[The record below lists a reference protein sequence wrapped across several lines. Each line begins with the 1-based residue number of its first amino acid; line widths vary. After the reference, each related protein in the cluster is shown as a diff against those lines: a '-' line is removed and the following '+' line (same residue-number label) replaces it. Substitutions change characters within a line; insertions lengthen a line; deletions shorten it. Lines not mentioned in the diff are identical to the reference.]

1 MLELFLTQG
10 ATGSL
15 LALLLVPARQ
25 AGRSFFRYSVAQAAA
40 LILLGLLAGW
50 NAPAPPGRT
59 LLFGTAAALLM
70 IAAGLLHLDRAVAGR
85 ALLIVAS
92 IGCVVAVV
100 RDGRWIGHSLPGAG
114 GMPAWMDALYAL
126 DALTAGLT
134 LGGALSAMVLG
145 HYYLNIPGM
154 SVSHLERLCLALL
167 GAVVARAAVV
177 ATSLA
182 VSWPKL
188 RPMVDLLA
196 GREPA
201 MDPSGTDPFLF
212 VFVIIQ
218 ILFGILGA
226 AATAVGAWRTAAI
239 GSTQSATGI
248 LYVALLMVIMGELA
262 SRYLLVVTRLPL

>member
-1 MLELFLTQG
+1 MLSIFLTQG

-25 AGRSFFRYSVAQAAA
+25 AGRSFFRYSVAQGAT

-59 LLFGTAAALLM
+59 LLFGAAAALLM
-70 IAAGLLHLDRAVAGR
+70 AAAGLIHLDRAIAGR
-85 ALLIVAS
+85 ALLIGAS
-92 IGCVVAVV
+92 ILCVVAVV
-100 RDGRWIGHSLPGAG
+100 RDERWLANDLTLGAI
-114 GMPAWMDALYAL
+114 PLRMDALYAL
-126 DALTAGLT
+126 DSLTAGLT

-145 HYYLNIPGM
+145 HYYLNIPGL

-177 ATSLA
+177 AACLA
-182 VSWPKL
+182 VHWPMV
-188 RPMVDLLA
+188 RPMIDLLS
-196 GREPA
+196 GREAA
-201 MDPSGTDPFLF
+201 MDPSGTDPFLLI
-212 VFVIIQ
+212 FVIIQ